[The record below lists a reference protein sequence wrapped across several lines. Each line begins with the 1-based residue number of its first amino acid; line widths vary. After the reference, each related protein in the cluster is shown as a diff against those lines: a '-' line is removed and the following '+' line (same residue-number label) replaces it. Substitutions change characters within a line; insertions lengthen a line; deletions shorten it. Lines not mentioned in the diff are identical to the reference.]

1 MILKDQAK
9 VVCAC
14 QTAFQLLK
22 MNRMR
27 HVFTLKSTPTFLDQ
41 VQDTVRKVQKS
52 STVAINDNRNILD
65 LPAADREAVAV
76 ASRLSK
82 RLTSLARNNDCP
94 NCWMQRA
101 HCICNKIH
109 SIEHLLPSNINRVFL
124 MTHHKEIGLVV
135 DTAKLL
141 LMSMP
146 TKARLVING
155 IPAEFQD
162 SMQEFKDAIACK
174 DENGLKKECIV
185 LFPSDDAKT
194 FSDLVSFDDE
204 GNKKHDLNT
213 IYDIIIMDGTW
224 QQARKIYQKYIPPIQ
239 KGGPRRVCLS
249 QEALHILGATT
260 SSKAV
265 EENGT
270 GRQLRRHPIQWKEV
284 STLEATRLL
293 LKDMILF
300 EKRKTGVTQQLQGT
314 DKQQCYD
321 LLRQFQVVSDRA
333 ALRQLGPP
341 RSKT

>member
-1 MILKDQAK
+1 
-9 VVCAC
+9 
-14 QTAFQLLK
+14 
-22 MNRMR
+22 MR
-27 HVFTLKSTPTFLDQ
+27 HIATTMKSAPTFLDQ
-41 VQDTVRKVQKS
+41 VQVTVQKVQS
-52 STVAINDNRNILD
+52 SSKVAINDNRNILD
-65 LPAADREAVAV
+65 LPSVDREAVAV

-82 RLTSLARNNDCP
+82 RLQSLARNNDCR

-101 HCICNKIH
+101 HCICNQVQ
-109 SIEHLLPSNINRVFL
+109 SIEHLLPSNIDRVFL

-155 IPAEFQD
+155 IGEEFQD
-162 SMQEFKDAIACK
+162 SMQEFKDAIVSTADK
-174 DENGLKKECIV
+174 DGVKRECLV

-194 FSDLVSFDDE
+194 ISELISLDDE
-204 GNKKHDLNT
+204 GAEKHSVNT

-224 QQARKIYQKYIPPIQ
+224 QQARKIHQKYIPPITE
-239 KGGPRRVCLS
+239 GGPQRVCLS
-249 QEALHILGATT
+249 QEALDILGTAP
-260 SSKAV
+260 SSKAD

-293 LKDMILF
+293 FRDMLKF
-300 EKRKTGVTQQLQGT
+300 EKNINDATQQRQGT
-314 DKQQCYD
+314 DGEQCYD
-321 LLRQFQVVSDRA
+321 LLRKFQIVSDRA

-341 RSKT
+341 RSKA